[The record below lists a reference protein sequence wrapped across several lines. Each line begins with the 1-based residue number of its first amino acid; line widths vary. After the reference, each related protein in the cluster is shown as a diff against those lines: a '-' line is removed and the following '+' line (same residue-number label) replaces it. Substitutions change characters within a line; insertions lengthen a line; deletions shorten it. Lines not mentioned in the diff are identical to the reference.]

1 MFVTKVLEDVKMQL
15 FGHNKEDIEFG
26 LKKSKK
32 LRI

>member
-26 LKKSKK
+26 LKNVG
-32 LRI
+32 R